1 MKTKKQI
8 LKQLQ
13 NLKYFNLYP
22 ISPKPSYHSINPKSD
37 NQFERLKREVRLINA
52 LQTASRYLTCYD
64 DLDILTNPKQEITKA
79 QFLHNIVNGEELTE
93 DVNGII
99 VNSGFTK
106 YGLKMSEKE
115 LMIYVDV
122 ALELY
127 GQKME

>member
-1 MKTKKQI
+1 MKNKKQI

-13 NLKYFNLYP
+13 NLRYYNLYP
-22 ISPKPSYHSINPKSD
+22 ISPKPEIYKINPKSS
-37 NQFERLKREVRLINA
+37 NQFERLKRETKILNS

-64 DLDILTNPKQEITKA
+64 DLDILNNPKQELTKQA
-79 QFLHNIVNGEELTE
+79 FLHNIVNGEELTE
-93 DVNGII
+93 EINGII
-99 VNSGFTK
+99 VPSGFTK

-127 GQKME
+127 GTKVE